1 MHEEYTAAFCSNT
14 NLIFIVALKIACS
27 SISFS
32 SIFYIIFHVFLYLL
46 FVISN
51 EGTRKTG
58 WVIMQ
63 KSEELTEKNI
73 RRISVFESM

>member
-1 MHEEYTAAFCSNT
+1 MHEEYTIAFCNNT

-32 SIFYIIFHVFLYLL
+32 SIFYIIFHNLGARIVILYLP
-46 FVISN
+46 FVISK
-51 EGTRKTG
+51 EGTRETG

-63 KSEELTEKNI
+63 KS
-73 RRISVFESM
+73 